1 MESDQLKQRIK
12 DMKIEIEEMK
22 HQFKTN
28 LDRRDNSLQFSKQ
41 ANKNLKADYDLL
53 EEKFAKHMK
62 ATNNTNQ
69 DQKEEID
76 RLLKKTSSLQID
88 VEDFDRKI
96 KEMTKKFEDEMK
108 QKLNDKESELKE
120 AIKNHKE
127 LSEEYDKFKAE
138 YKQKM

>member
-1 MESDQLKQRIK
+1 MKQRIK

-62 ATNNTNQ
+62 ATNNTN
-69 DQKEEID
+69 
-76 RLLKKTSSLQID
+76 
-88 VEDFDRKI
+88 
-96 KEMTKKFEDEMK
+96 
-108 QKLNDKESELKE
+108 
-120 AIKNHKE
+120 
-127 LSEEYDKFKAE
+127 
-138 YKQKM
+138 